1 MLIPSSAV
9 QAVVTLRDAA
19 VREWVTTSKH
29 DQRALRGYVLHHI
42 LRHFFLSFFLSV
54 CLSFFLSFFLSLY

>member
-1 MLIPSSAV
+1 MLIPKLAL

-29 DQRALRGYVLHHI
+29 DQHALRGYVLHHI
-42 LRHFFLSFFLSV
+42 LRYFLSVRLSFFLSV
-54 CLSFFLSFFLSLY
+54 FLALY